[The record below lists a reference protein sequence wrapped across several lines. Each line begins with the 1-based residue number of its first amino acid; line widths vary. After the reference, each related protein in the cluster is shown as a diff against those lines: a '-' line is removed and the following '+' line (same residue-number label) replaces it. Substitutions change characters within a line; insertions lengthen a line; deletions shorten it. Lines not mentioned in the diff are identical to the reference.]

1 MNQCEDGQSKSK
13 LGNLGRSISRFVPV
27 ISLIK
32 LVFSSGF
39 HLHDMAHVQ
48 VIRVAIFLPGRFPM
62 IGRFLIIFGQ
72 FLISKDEQ
80 SLEWQ
85 DILPMD

>member
-1 MNQCEDGQSKSK
+1 
-13 LGNLGRSISRFVPV
+13 
-27 ISLIK
+27 
-32 LVFSSGF
+32 
-39 HLHDMAHVQ
+39 
-48 VIRVAIFLPGRFPM
+48 M